1 MIYAVHRTNS
11 QAQFWDFRARIEAKQ
26 TRLDVVIEGIKPVL
40 DFIDPELPEPQP
52 CTFGDRPPNPN
63 AIVDR
68 CRRSLACFKEYT
80 QGIACSAAGHA
91 LVVVRS
97 LYPAVKVEVVDT
109 GFARGTSDARVDEL
123 EEEASG
129 SAIKL
134 AEDLDLFGER
144 ENKAQ

>member
-1 MIYAVHRTNS
+1 
-11 QAQFWDFRARIEAKQ
+11 
-26 TRLDVVIEGIKPVL
+26 
-40 DFIDPELPEPQP
+40 
-52 CTFGDRPPNPN
+52 
-63 AIVDR
+63 
-68 CRRSLACFKEYT
+68 
-80 QGIACSAAGHA
+80 
-91 LVVVRS
+91 VVVRS

-109 GFARGTSDARVDEL
+109 GVARGTSDARVDEL